1 MGRTQYNISE
11 VARFFLGGD
20 VKENEKYFTISD
32 EVFVRF
38 PGYVRGVVI
47 AHGVTNGESTEELS
61 SMLRAAENSVRE
73 KLTLETL
80 AAHPKIASWR
90 EAYRSFGAKPS
101 KFRPSIEAMVRRVLR
116 NEPLPSINALV
127 DIGNVVSLNHLVPA
141 GGHAIDVLTQ
151 DISLCVAAGDEE
163 FTPLD
168 SDQVENPLQ
177 GEIIFVEGKTV
188 LTRRWTWRQG
198 KHTLVMPTTTA
209 IEFNVDGLPP
219 VSIEEVEDA
228 CGEIM
233 LLITKF
239 CGGISHFEV
248 VTRDNPKIKL

>member
-1 MGRTQYNISE
+1 
-11 VARFFLGGD
+11 
-20 VKENEKYFTISD
+20 
-32 EVFVRF
+32 
-38 PGYVRGVVI
+38 
-47 AHGVTNGESTEELS
+47 
-61 SMLRAAENSVRE
+61 MLRAAENSVRE

-80 AAHPKIASWR
+80 AEHPKIASWR

-101 KFRPSIEAMVRRVLR
+101 KFRPSVEAMVRRVLR
-116 NEPLPSINALV
+116 NEPLPSINTLV

-151 DISLCVAAGDEE
+151 DISLCAAAGDEE

-168 SDQVENPLQ
+168 SDHVENPIQ

-219 VSIEEVEDA
+219 VSIEEVEEA
-228 CGEIM
+228 CREIM
-233 LLITKF
+233 QLITKF
-239 CGGISHFEV
+239 CGGSSHFEV
-248 VTRDNPKIKL
+248 VTRENPKIKL